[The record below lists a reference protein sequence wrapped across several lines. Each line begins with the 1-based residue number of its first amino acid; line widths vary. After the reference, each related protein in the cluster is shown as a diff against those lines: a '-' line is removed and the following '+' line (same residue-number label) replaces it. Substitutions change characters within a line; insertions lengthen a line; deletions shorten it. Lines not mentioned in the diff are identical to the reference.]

1 VASGPPMSN
10 IWPPVRLSA
19 VDQSPETSRGVVLLS
34 RKDMGVDAESD
45 LDALVPQTLRDDV
58 RRDAGVEVLADV
70 GVGYLVRAMVEIL
83 KQA

>member
-1 VASGPPMSN
+1 
-10 IWPPVRLSA
+10 
-19 VDQSPETSRGVVLLS
+19 VLLS

-58 RRDAGVEVLADV
+58 RRDAGVEVLAEV